1 MRAPP
6 EGVECALTRGWDAQL
21 KGSWMRIPW
30 QEQFVAVHSS
40 HTRLTYILNGKE
52 AEMARNFFNFFT
64 YLQEFYIYFVV
75 SFVLT
80 VEGLTMSPSMYI

>member
-1 MRAPP
+1 
-6 EGVECALTRGWDAQL
+6 
-21 KGSWMRIPW
+21 MRIPW